1 METTV
6 GGLVG
11 RRIVSTPVFDED
23 TFDQDY
29 FTKVSNYAG
38 RYDAYN
44 PSHKIAGYLLEIR
57 RLRPD
62 GTLLDAGCAFG
73 RFLRDARRYFRCEG
87 VDISAYALGLA
98 RERLPEIRLYHH
110 AIQTFRP
117 GRTYDVVT
125 AFDMLEHVPDLDNA
139 LASLHRLLAPGGI
152 LALAVPVYDTPA
164 GWFFGLI
171 DRDPTHLH
179 RLSRWEWLRRLRQAG
194 LRPVVRKGILRV
206 PLPGYFVHHIS
217 SLLWRCSQAIF
228 VVCEAGA
235 AGAVDGD
242 ASGE

>member
-1 METTV
+1 MRSACTGCARWDGRGPASIASRPRAYCIYSLRGVAMETTV

-98 RERLPEIRLYHH
+98 RERVRALP
-110 AIQTFRP
+110 
-117 GRTYDVVT
+117 
-125 AFDMLEHVPDLDNA
+125 
-139 LASLHRLLAPGGI
+139 
-152 LALAVPVYDTPA
+152 
-164 GWFFGLI
+164 
-171 DRDPTHLH
+171 
-179 RLSRWEWLRRLRQAG
+179 
-194 LRPVVRKGILRV
+194 
-206 PLPGYFVHHIS
+206 
-217 SLLWRCSQAIF
+217 
-228 VVCEAGA
+228 VCP
-235 AGAVDGD
+235 
-242 ASGE
+242 